1 MRRVHR
7 GLPPPMRALGDR
19 YVRDEFDRHRAGQT
33 TAAQWH
39 AFHTEW
45 SKCEPGCVPRLSPSF
60 ALAADLG

>member
-33 TAAQWH
+33 TAMQWH

-45 SKCEPGCVPRLSPSF
+45 SKCEPACHMSP
-60 ALAADLG
+60 AVVAVAGETLG